1 MTNNRD
7 FFNGVKAIWK
17 SMTLGQK
24 AVSAF
29 IVVFVSVIFFILI
42 FWAKKSEYEILFSG
56 LPAEDASAI
65 VEQLKNR
72 KIPYKIAGGGTQILV
87 PEDKVY
93 ENRLDLARQ
102 GLPTHGGVGFEI
114 FDRNGLGMTDFA
126 QKINYQRALQGE
138 LARTIEQ
145 MEEVLSAR
153 VHIVLP
159 HDSVFTEKEKPSTS
173 SVILKLKHGREVSST
188 QIQGIVHLVASSV
201 EGLEPENITIV
212 TTDGRVLS
220 RPRSKDDIFSLG
232 QNHLEYQRMVEI
244 KLKNSIQSMLEEVLG
259 PSKSVVR
266 VTADIDFDKIE
277 RTSEQFDGENP
288 VIRSEQRTTE
298 SEGVNQN
305 SSAANASEKNKE
317 AVPGFKKNEV
327 LNYEINKTVE
337 HKIENA
343 GKIKRLY
350 VAAFI
355 DGKTEYIKGKESA
368 EIAKYVSRTPEEM
381 EEIRKIIMKAVG
393 YDISRGDE
401 IEVVNMAFDNSYMK
415 EQENIIDKEEKKFF
429 WLAQAKNAGI
439 AILGIIFLF
448 FIFRSFSKNVK
459 NMDMYL
465 PENLDNQNRIAASGE
480 RGIGILSEKEMQNI
494 QNTDELM
501 NTISDFAKRS
511 PDSASKLITGWLAES
526 KPRNRTR

>member
-1 MTNNRD
+1 MTNNMN
-7 FFNGVKAIWK
+7 FLNGFKAIWE
-17 SMTLGQK
+17 SMTLGLK
-24 AVSAF
+24 AASTF
-29 IVVFVSVIFFILI
+29 IIIFVSVIFFILI
-42 FWAKKSEYEILFSG
+42 FWAKQSEYEILFSG

-72 KIPYKIAGGGTQILV
+72 KIPYKIAGGGSQILV
-87 PEDKVY
+87 PQDKVY

-114 FDRNGLGMTDFA
+114 FDKNGLGMTDFA

-138 LARTIEQ
+138 LSRTIEQ

-173 SVILKLKHGREVSST
+173 SVILKLKHGKEVSST

-232 QNHLEYQRMVEI
+232 QNHLEYQRLVEI

-266 VTADIDFDKIE
+266 VTADIDFDKVE

-298 SEGVNQN
+298 SEGVKQTG
-305 SSAANASEKNKE
+305 SANADEKNKE

-337 HKIENA
+337 HKVENA

-355 DGKTEYIKGKESA
+355 DGKTEYVKGKES
-368 EIAKYVSRTPEEM
+368 EESAKYVSRTPEEM

-393 YDISRGDE
+393 YDVSRGDE

-429 WLAQAKNAGI
+429 WMSQAKNAGI
-439 AILGIIFLF
+439 AILGIVFLF

-465 PENLDNQNRIAASGE
+465 PDNLEQNSLAASGE
-480 RGIGILSEKEMQNI
+480 RGVGLISQKDMQNM

-511 PDSASKLITGWLAES
+511 PDSASKLVAGWLAES
-526 KPRNRTR
+526 KPRNRAR